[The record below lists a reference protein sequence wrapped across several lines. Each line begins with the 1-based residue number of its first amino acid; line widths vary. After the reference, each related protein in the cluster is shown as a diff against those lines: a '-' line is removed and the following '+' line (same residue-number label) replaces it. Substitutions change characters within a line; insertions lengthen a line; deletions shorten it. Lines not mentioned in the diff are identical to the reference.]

1 MEPQEL
7 DIEQRAIRRIAS
19 IFSISPDKIE
29 RNWRFGYE
37 LRSCFSS
44 DFRRN
49 ELDRIN
55 DDIHDVAD
63 RKMLRDFTDGSII
76 VSTVGDYCDLMLRR
90 SKEKTQKVLDVLDSA
105 Q

>member
-1 MEPQEL
+1 MAQEL
-7 DIEQRAIRRIAS
+7 DIEQLAIKRIAS

-29 RNWRFGYE
+29 RNWRFGHE
-37 LRSCFSS
+37 LRSSFSS

-63 RKMLRDFTDGSII
+63 RKTLCNFTDGSVTI
-76 VSTVGDYCDLMLRR
+76 STVGDYCDLMLQR
-90 SKEKTQKVLDVLDSA
+90 SREKAQKVLDVLDSA

>member
-1 MEPQEL
+1 MESKKL
-7 DIEQRAIRRIAS
+7 DIEQHAIRRIAS
-19 IFSISPDKIE
+19 VFSISPDKID
-29 RNWRFGYE
+29 RNWRFGHE
-37 LRSCFSS
+37 LQSSFSS

-63 RKMLRDFTDGSII
+63 RKTLRDFADGSISI
-76 VSTVGDYCDLMLRR
+76 STVGDYCDLMLRR
-90 SKEKTQKVLDVLDSA
+90 SKEKTQKVLDVLNST